1 MRFYKSACE
10 FDETRVQDDYS
21 VIGSE
26 FCDFLSTILTF
37 RLMKQFDRANLLEER
52 TYKKL
57 MSVLER
63 AKKVKTEG
71 EDWRL
76 IRINPSQ
83 EEILQELDLIPKPEK
98 PPKKKLGR
106 PKGSKRKR
114 EMTAED
120 PPKKKRGRPKGSK
133 NKLKPQPANTPEG
146 TADS

>member
-37 RLMKQFDRANLLEER
+37 RLMKRFDRANLLEET

-63 AKKVKTEG
+63 AKKVRIEG
-71 EDWRL
+71 EDWQL

-83 EEILQELDLIPKPEK
+83 EVILQELDLLPKPET
-98 PPKKKLGR
+98 PPKKKPGR
-106 PKGSKRKR
+106 PKGSKKIS
-114 EMTAED
+114 TAKE
-120 PPKKKRGRPKGSK
+120 PIKKKRGRPKGSK
-133 NKLKPQPANTPEG
+133 NKPKDQPADVPEND
-146 TADS
+146 ANS